1 MIQHDRLVIRSF
13 VSRSFSF
20 RGILGPD
27 ILSGAVRDMHFRNPE
42 ERRLMKKIL
51 IRSSLYSLAVTVV
64 GMLVNLFSY
73 FSSNKL
79 LFAIRHMGGDC
90 IEYQGF
96 GLFLLEVYPMTV
108 EEAASVHR
116 HLSFDP
122 ISFLVTFAVLLSV
135 FFVIFLSLRRKD

>member
-1 MIQHDRLVIRSF
+1 MIRSF
-13 VSRSFSF
+13 GSRSFSF
-20 RGILGPD
+20 RGILGSD

-51 IRSSLYSLAVTVV
+51 IRSSLYSLAVTVA

-73 FSSNKL
+73 FGSNRL
-79 LFAIRHMGGDC
+79 LFAIRHIGGDC

-108 EEAASVHR
+108 EGEASVHR

-122 ISFLVTFAVLLSV
+122 ISFLVTFAVLFSV
-135 FFVIFLSLRRKD
+135 FFVIFLLLRRKD

>member
-1 MIQHDRLVIRSF
+1 MAIRSF
-13 VSRSFSF
+13 GSRSFSF
-20 RGILGPD
+20 RWILGPD
-27 ILSGAVRDMHFRNPE
+27 LLSGAVRDKHFRNPE

-51 IRSSLYSLAVTVV
+51 IRSSLYSLAVTVA

-73 FSSNKL
+73 FGSNRL
-79 LFAIRHMGGDC
+79 LFAIRHIGGDC

-108 EEAASVHR
+108 EGEASVHR

-122 ISFLVTFAVLLSV
+122 ISFLITFVVLFAV

>member
-1 MIQHDRLVIRSF
+1 MIRSF
-13 VSRSFSF
+13 GSRSFSF

-73 FSSNKL
+73 FSSYQL

-108 EEAASVHR
+108 EGAASVHR

-122 ISFLVTFAVLLSV
+122 ISFLITFAVLFTAFFVVLSV
-135 FFVIFLSLRRKD
+135 LKNKK

>member
-1 MIQHDRLVIRSF
+1 
-13 VSRSFSF
+13 
-20 RGILGPD
+20 
-27 ILSGAVRDMHFRNPE
+27 
-42 ERRLMKKIL
+42 MKKIL
-51 IRSSLYSLAVTVV
+51 IRSALYSLAVTIV

-73 FSSNKL
+73 FGSNKL

-90 IEYQGF
+90 IEYQGV
-96 GLFLLEVYPMTV
+96 GLFLLEVYPMTI
-108 EEAASVHR
+108 EGAASVHR

>member
-1 MIQHDRLVIRSF
+1 
-13 VSRSFSF
+13 
-20 RGILGPD
+20 
-27 ILSGAVRDMHFRNPE
+27 
-42 ERRLMKKIL
+42 MKKIL

-108 EEAASVHR
+108 EGEASVHR

-122 ISFLVTFAVLLSV
+122 ISFLVTFAVLFAV
-135 FFVIFLSLRRKD
+135 FFVVLSVLKNKK

>member
-1 MIQHDRLVIRSF
+1 MISSF

-27 ILSGAVRDMHFRNPE
+27 ILSGAVRDKHFRDPE

-73 FSSNKL
+73 FSSNQL

-90 IEYQGF
+90 IEYQGV
-96 GLFLLEVYPMTV
+96 GLFLLEVYPMTI
-108 EEAASVHR
+108 EGAASVHR

-135 FFVIFLSLRRKD
+135 FFVIFLLQRRKD

>member
-1 MIQHDRLVIRSF
+1 MIRSF

-51 IRSSLYSLAVTVV
+51 IRSSLYSLAVTVA

-73 FSSNKL
+73 FGSNRL

-108 EEAASVHR
+108 EGEASVHR

-122 ISFLVTFAVLLSV
+122 ISFLVTFAVLFSV
-135 FFVIFLSLRRKD
+135 FFVIFLLLRRKD

>member
-1 MIQHDRLVIRSF
+1 MIWNDRLAIRSF
-13 VSRSFSF
+13 GSRSFSF

-51 IRSSLYSLAVTVV
+51 IRSSLYSLAVTVA

-73 FSSNKL
+73 FGSNRL

-108 EEAASVHR
+108 EGAASVHR

-122 ISFLVTFAVLLSV
+122 ISFLITFVVLFAV

>member
-1 MIQHDRLVIRSF
+1 
-13 VSRSFSF
+13 
-20 RGILGPD
+20 
-27 ILSGAVRDMHFRNPE
+27 
-42 ERRLMKKIL
+42 MKKIL

-79 LFAIRHMGGDC
+79 LFAIRYMGGDC

-108 EEAASVHR
+108 EGAASVHR

-122 ISFLVTFAVLLSV
+122 VSFLITFVVLFAVFL
-135 FFVIFLSLRRKD
+135 VILRVRKNKK

>member
-1 MIQHDRLVIRSF
+1 MIRRCPGDY
-13 VSRSFSF
+13 
-20 RGILGPD
+20 
-27 ILSGAVRDMHFRNPE
+27 FRNPE
-42 ERRLMKKIL
+42 ERKRMKKIL
-51 IRSSLYSLAVTVV
+51 IRSALFSLAVTIG
-64 GMLVNLFSY
+64 GMLVNLVSY

-108 EEAASVHR
+108 EGEASVHR

-122 ISFLVTFAVLLSV
+122 ISFLVTFAVLFSV
-135 FFVIFLSLRRKD
+135 FFVIFLLLRRKD

>member
-1 MIQHDRLVIRSF
+1 MVIRSF
-13 VSRSFSF
+13 GSRSFSF

-51 IRSSLYSLAVTVV
+51 IRSSLYSLAVTVA

-73 FSSNKL
+73 FGSNRL

-108 EEAASVHR
+108 EGEASVHR

-122 ISFLVTFAVLLSV
+122 ISFLVTFAVLFSV
-135 FFVIFLSLRRKD
+135 FFVIFLLQRRKD

>member
-1 MIQHDRLVIRSF
+1 MVIRSF

-51 IRSSLYSLAVTVV
+51 IRSSLYSLAVTVA

-73 FSSNKL
+73 FGSNRL

-108 EEAASVHR
+108 EGEASVHR

-122 ISFLVTFAVLLSV
+122 ISFLVTFAVLFSV
-135 FFVIFLSLRRKD
+135 FFVIFLLLRRKD

>member
-1 MIQHDRLVIRSF
+1 MIRSF
-13 VSRSFSF
+13 GSRSFSF

-51 IRSSLYSLAVTVV
+51 IRSSLYSLAVTVA

-73 FSSNKL
+73 FGSNRL

-108 EEAASVHR
+108 EGEASVHR

-122 ISFLVTFAVLLSV
+122 ISFLVTFAVLFSV
-135 FFVIFLSLRRKD
+135 FFVIFLLLRRKD

>member
-1 MIQHDRLVIRSF
+1 MIRSF
-13 VSRSFSF
+13 GSRSFSF

-51 IRSSLYSLAVTVV
+51 IRSSLYSLAVTVA

-73 FSSNKL
+73 FGSNRL
-79 LFAIRHMGGDC
+79 LFAIRHIGGDC

-108 EEAASVHR
+108 EGEASVHR

-122 ISFLVTFAVLLSV
+122 ISFLITFVVLFAV

>member
-1 MIQHDRLVIRSF
+1 MVIRSF
-13 VSRSFSF
+13 GSRSFSF

-51 IRSSLYSLAVTVV
+51 IRSSLYSLAVTVA

-73 FSSNKL
+73 FGSNRL

-108 EEAASVHR
+108 EGEASVHR

-122 ISFLVTFAVLLSV
+122 ISFLVTFAVLFSV
-135 FFVIFLSLRRKD
+135 FFVIFLLLRRKD

>member
-1 MIQHDRLVIRSF
+1 MIRSF
-13 VSRSFSF
+13 GSRSFSF

-51 IRSSLYSLAVTVV
+51 IRSSLYSLAVTVA

-73 FSSNKL
+73 FGSNRL

-108 EEAASVHR
+108 EGEASVHR

-122 ISFLVTFAVLLSV
+122 ISFLVTFAVLFSV

>member
-1 MIQHDRLVIRSF
+1 MIRSF
-13 VSRSFSF
+13 GSRSFSF

-51 IRSSLYSLAVTVV
+51 IRSSLYSLAVTVA

-73 FSSNKL
+73 FGSNRL

-108 EEAASVHR
+108 EGEASVHR

-122 ISFLVTFAVLLSV
+122 ISFLVTFAVLFSV
-135 FFVIFLSLRRKD
+135 FFVIFLLQRRKD

>member
-1 MIQHDRLVIRSF
+1 
-13 VSRSFSF
+13 
-20 RGILGPD
+20 
-27 ILSGAVRDMHFRNPE
+27 
-42 ERRLMKKIL
+42 MKKIL

-64 GMLVNLFSY
+64 GMRVNLFSY

-108 EEAASVHR
+108 EGAASVHR
-116 HLSFDP
+116 HLSFGP
-122 ISFLVTFAVLLSV
+122 ISFLVTFAVLFAV
-135 FFVIFLSLRRKD
+135 FFVVLSVLKNKK

>member
-1 MIQHDRLVIRSF
+1 MIRSF
-13 VSRSFSF
+13 GSRSFSF

-96 GLFLLEVYPMTV
+96 GLFLLEVYPMTL
-108 EEAASVHR
+108 EGAASVHR

-135 FFVIFLSLRRKD
+135 FFVIFLLQRRKD

>member
-1 MIQHDRLVIRSF
+1 MIRSF
-13 VSRSFSF
+13 GSRSFSF

-90 IEYQGF
+90 IEYQGV
-96 GLFLLEVYPMTV
+96 GLFLLEVYPMTL
-108 EEAASVHR
+108 EGAASVHR

-122 ISFLVTFAVLLSV
+122 ISFLITFAVLFAV

>member
-1 MIQHDRLVIRSF
+1 MIRSF
-13 VSRSFSF
+13 GSRSFSF

-51 IRSSLYSLAVTVV
+51 IRSSLYSLAVTVA

-73 FSSNKL
+73 FGSNRL

-108 EEAASVHR
+108 EGEASVHR

-122 ISFLVTFAVLLSV
+122 ISFLITFVVLFAV

>member
-1 MIQHDRLVIRSF
+1 MVIRSF
-13 VSRSFSF
+13 GSRSFSF

-27 ILSGAVRDMHFRNPE
+27 ILSGAVRDMHFRDPE
-42 ERRLMKKIL
+42 ERKLMKKIL
-51 IRSSLYSLAVTVV
+51 IRSLLYSLAVTVA

-73 FSSNKL
+73 FGSNRL

-108 EEAASVHR
+108 EGEASVHR

-122 ISFLVTFAVLLSV
+122 ISFLITFVVLFAV

>member
-1 MIQHDRLVIRSF
+1 MIRSF
-13 VSRSFSF
+13 GSRSFSF

-51 IRSSLYSLAVTVV
+51 IRSSLYSLAVTVA

-73 FSSNKL
+73 FGSNRL

-108 EEAASVHR
+108 EGAASVHR

-122 ISFLVTFAVLLSV
+122 ISFLITFAVLFTAFFVVLSV
-135 FFVIFLSLRRKD
+135 LKNKK